1 MRFASM
7 CTFLI
12 CAFNLYW
19 CAMSFTCEP
28 KQKYF
33 VWSLSSN
40 EQAEKINNECEYLEC
55 SGDGTFLKWK
65 PDIPDK
71 KQSVSGILTP
81 RENERISS
89 MAIERAL
96 TPAGCP
102 EAHKHAGH
110 SKEHE
115 IEIRKCIT
123 DFEREESKKL
133 IEPRAPRVFE
143 PLRTKIEIID
153 KASLTNIGTVSNKI
167 KEFGDDDTDKI
178 KFKTTQWL
186 GMTASF
192 PAKIL
197 NEEVFEQHILVRKI
211 KCIND
216 EKDPRYPIHYVTKSS
231 DIKTKTKAIIYQ
243 NLNAFWKDPVKN
255 PGSYNHEKVFNI
267 VKNIDE
273 LDVTLDNLKSYEGIT
288 IFSPDCNDKF
298 FVADQHKGTNPE
310 GDDVTMDFNKYWQI
324 HAMNMNKHFADFL
337 LPASNWNDKKL
348 WFDIYF
354 SPSHVEDYDTYGFRT
369 TFQKQF
375 SDKTMSLI
383 DLLSYDNIV
392 LGQPLPTVPNS
403 HHCQWQFEVD
413 DTIKL
418 IDSSVA
424 GVEGDDINIYKYKLL
439 KCDGLN
445 DDKAPDD
452 DIFLYVSAGN
462 HKHDLYAKKL
472 ENILEGALKNIQ
484 VFLVEYDYIR
494 LHSYMEARGDFPFE
508 FEYKACLARNGETE
522 PNKELCKQKNIQN
535 FYDYE
540 YTPEFNT
547 NLKRFDFG
555 EFERTLF
562 SATRKNEPYILTDIP
577 QAQNWP
583 LLLMNKRTLHN
594 TDNYKNGPSKNA
606 DLYNAIRFNQRNHGM
621 TNAVNKALQRYY
633 FNEKTAPSGMPKT
646 NYLLVIGN
654 NHWKPELMTVD
665 KFSYLTFGLHHLFTD
680 GYKLVGDVTSKKW
693 ESKFNLAPYVA
704 EDKLAGSNVYIHNYD
719 HGIRYNKYHYIHHY
733 YKPLV
738 STSLIVAALI
748 LAALIFAFVW
758 FVLSFVVGLLFGI
771 VSFEFIKRNNSKD
784 GNIHDN
790 HHHNS
795 MA

>member
-81 RENERISS
+81 REKGRIGS
-89 MAIERAL
+89 MAIERCVEEDK
-96 TPAGCP
+96 T
-102 EAHKHAGH
+102 
-110 SKEHE
+110 E

-133 IEPRAPRVFE
+133 IKHRHPRVFE
-143 PLRTKIEIID
+143 PLHTKIEIID
-153 KASLTNIGTVSNKI
+153 KASLTNIGVVSNKI
-167 KEFGDDDTDKI
+167 QNDSI

-354 SPSHVEDYDTYGFRT
+354 SPSYVENYDPYGFRK

-375 SDKTMSLI
+375 PDKTMSLI

-418 IDSSVA
+418 I
-424 GVEGDDINIYKYKLL
+424 EGKDINIYKYKLL

-445 DDKAPDD
+445 DDQAPVDD
-452 DIFLYVSAGN
+452 VFLYVSAGN
-462 HKHDLYAKKL
+462 HKNQLYAEKL

-484 VFLVEYDYIR
+484 VFLVE
-494 LHSYMEARGDFPFE
+494 
-508 FEYKACLARNGETE
+508 
-522 PNKELCKQKNIQN
+522 
-535 FYDYE
+535 
-540 YTPEFNT
+540 
-547 NLKRFDFG
+547 
-555 EFERTLF
+555 
-562 SATRKNEPYILTDIP
+562 
-577 QAQNWP
+577 
-583 LLLMNKRTLHN
+583 
-594 TDNYKNGPSKNA
+594 
-606 DLYNAIRFNQRNHGM
+606 
-621 TNAVNKALQRYY
+621 
-633 FNEKTAPSGMPKT
+633 
-646 NYLLVIGN
+646 
-654 NHWKPELMTVD
+654 
-665 KFSYLTFGLHHLFTD
+665 
-680 GYKLVGDVTSKKW
+680 
-693 ESKFNLAPYVA
+693 
-704 EDKLAGSNVYIHNYD
+704 
-719 HGIRYNKYHYIHHY
+719 
-733 YKPLV
+733 
-738 STSLIVAALI
+738 
-748 LAALIFAFVW
+748 
-758 FVLSFVVGLLFGI
+758 
-771 VSFEFIKRNNSKD
+771 
-784 GNIHDN
+784 
-790 HHHNS
+790 
-795 MA
+795 